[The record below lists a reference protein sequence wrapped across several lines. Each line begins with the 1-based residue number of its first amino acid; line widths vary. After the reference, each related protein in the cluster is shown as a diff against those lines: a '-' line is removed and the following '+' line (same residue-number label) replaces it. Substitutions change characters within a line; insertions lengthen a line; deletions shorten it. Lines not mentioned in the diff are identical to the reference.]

1 MQPDFDLLIVG
12 GGMVGAS
19 LARAV
24 SGLGL
29 RIGVVEAYAV
39 ETAGQP
45 SFDDRVIALSW
56 GSRLIL
62 QGIGVWPAM
71 AQAAQP
77 IDRIHISD
85 RGHFG
90 FTHLDSV
97 KEGVE
102 ALGYVVTARAMG
114 EVLQR
119 DLAEQAGVSFICP
132 ARLHDFTVE
141 SEQVRVE
148 LEQASGVNQYTT
160 RLLVAADGGDS
171 QVRQLLD
178 IPLKEREY
186 GQTAIIANLTAAQPH
201 RGVAYE
207 RFTDSGPLAM
217 LPMTEGRISMVW
229 TAKDDQVA
237 SLMGLDDANFL
248 AHLQERFGYRL
259 GALET
264 IGQRVAYPLRLRQ
277 ATEQVRP
284 RVALIGNAAHTIHPV
299 TGQGFNLG
307 LRDVAVL
314 ADLLGDAAQAQQDL
328 GQQSLLKAYAEWR
341 RRDQQAVAWIT
352 DGLARLFANP
362 LGPLRLGR
370 NLGLLG
376 LDGLP
381 SLKHLVAKQFMGING
396 RLPRL
401 GRGVSLDG

>member
-1 MQPDFDLLIVG
+1 MSADFDLLIVG

-29 RIGVVEAYAV
+29 RIGVVEAYALDNQS
-39 ETAGQP
+39 QP

-71 AQAAQP
+71 AMASEP
-77 IDRIHISD
+77 IQRIHISD

-90 FTHLDSV
+90 FTHLDRV
-97 KEGVE
+97 DEEVE
-102 ALGYVVTARAMG
+102 ALGYVVTAHAMG

-119 DLAEQAGVSFICP
+119 DLPEQPGIEFICP
-132 ARLHDFTVE
+132 AKLISLAVE
-141 SEQVRVE
+141 PDLVRIN
-148 LEQASGVNQYTT
+148 LQQGDTTKQTST

-171 QVRQLLD
+171 QVRQLLS
-178 IPLKEREY
+178 IPLREREY
-186 GQTAIIANLTAAQPH
+186 GQTAIIANLTSSKLH
-201 RGVAYE
+201 EGVAYE

-217 LPMTEGRISMVW
+217 LPMTQDRISMVW
-229 TAKDDQVA
+229 SAREDQVER
-237 SLMGLDDANFL
+237 LMARGDAGFLDD
-248 AHLQERFGYRL
+248 LQTRFGYRL
-259 GALET
+259 GRFES
-264 IGQRVAYPLRLRQ
+264 IGRRFAYPLRLRQ

-314 ADLLGDAAQAQQDL
+314 ADLLSDAAHRQQDL
-328 GQQSLLKAYAEWR
+328 GETALLTRYAHWR
-341 RRDQQAVAWIT
+341 RGDQNAVAMIT
-352 DGLARLFANP
+352 DALARLFANP
-362 LGPLRLGR
+362 LGPLRMAR

-381 SLKHLVAKQFMGING
+381 SLKHLVARQFMGING

-401 GRGVSLDG
+401 GRGVSLD

>member
-1 MQPDFDLLIVG
+1 MQADFDLLIVG

-19 LARAV
+19 LARAL

-29 RIGVVEAYAV
+29 RIGVVEAYALDNHS
-39 ETAGQP
+39 QP

-71 AQAAQP
+71 ATASEP
-77 IDRIHISD
+77 IQRIHISD

-90 FTHLDSV
+90 FTHLDHLD
-97 KEGVE
+97 EGVE

-119 DLAEQAGVSFICP
+119 DLAEQPEIEFICP
-132 ARLHDFTVE
+132 ARLTSFRVE
-141 SEQVRVE
+141 PDLVRVDLRQGE
-148 LEQASGVNQYTT
+148 SAKQISA

-171 QVRQLLD
+171 QVRQLLS
-178 IPLKEREY
+178 IPLREREY
-186 GQTAIIANLTAAQPH
+186 GQTAIIANLTASRPQE
-201 RGVAYE
+201 GIAYE

-217 LPMTEGRISMVW
+217 LPMTEDRISMVW
-229 TAKDDQVA
+229 SARDDQVER
-237 SLMGLDDANFL
+237 LMARGDAGFL
-248 AHLQERFGYRL
+248 EDLQTRFGYRL
-259 GALET
+259 GRFES
-264 IGQRVAYPLRLRQ
+264 IGRRFAYPLRLRQ

-314 ADLLGDAAQAQQDL
+314 AELISDAARLRQDP
-328 GQQSLLKAYAEWR
+328 GDMSLLQRYAQWR
-341 RRDQQAVAWIT
+341 SRDQNAVATIT
-352 DGLARLFANP
+352 DTLARLFANP
-362 LGPLRLGR
+362 LGPLRVAR

-381 SLKHLVAKQFMGING
+381 SLKHLVARQFMGING

-401 GRGVSLDG
+401 GRGVSLD

>member
-1 MQPDFDLLIVG
+1 MTTDFDLLIIG

-24 SGLGL
+24 SGQGL
-29 RIGVVEAYAV
+29 RIGVVESFALDSQS
-39 ETAGQP
+39 QP

-71 AQAAQP
+71 ADVSEP
-77 IDRIHISD
+77 ILNIHISD

-90 FTHLDSV
+90 FTHLDRSD
-97 KEGVE
+97 EGVE

-114 EVLQR
+114 EVLLR
-119 DLAEQAGVSFICP
+119 DLDRLPGIEFFCP
-132 ARLHDFTVE
+132 ARLTSFTTE
-141 SEQVRVE
+141 PEAVRVN
-148 LEQASGVNQYTT
+148 LRQGDTTSVLTT

-171 QVRQLLD
+171 QVRQLLS
-178 IPLKEREY
+178 IPLREREY
-186 GQTAIIANLTAAQPH
+186 GQTAIIANLTATQPH
-201 RGVAYE
+201 RGIAYE

-217 LPMTEGRISMVW
+217 LPMTQERISMVW
-229 TAKDDQVA
+229 TARDDQVDI
-237 SLMGLDDANFL
+237 LMGLDDDGFL
-248 AHLQERFGYRL
+248 DALQDRFGYRL
-259 GALET
+259 GRLDT
-264 IGQRVAYPLRLRQ
+264 IGQRFAYPLRLRQ
-277 ATEQVRP
+277 AVEQVRP

-314 ADLLGDAAQAQQDL
+314 ADLLGDAAHDQLDV
-328 GQQSLLKAYAEWR
+328 GEMSLLKRYADWR

-352 DGLARLFANP
+352 DSLARLFANP
-362 LGPLRLGR
+362 LGPLRMAR

-401 GRGVSLDG
+401 GRGVSLD